1 MDRKTKINV
10 LLPMKMVGE
19 LENYSKIGKRSDFI
33 MKAIRSRLDG
43 DSSFDIDDFSTRQMA
58 IILQNRLLDEVN
70 CEMSE
75 VLGLVLRKW
84 VIK

>member
-1 MDRKTKINV
+1 
-10 LLPMKMVGE
+10 MKMVGE

>member
-1 MDRKTKINV
+1 
-10 LLPMKMVGE
+10 MKMVGE

-58 IILQNRLLDEVN
+58 IILQNRLLDEVD

>member
-1 MDRKTKINV
+1 MSRKTKINV
-10 LLPMKMVGE
+10 LLPFKMVGE
-19 LENYSKIGKRSDFI
+19 LESLSKLGKRSDFI

-58 IILQNRLLDEVN
+58 IILQNRLLDEVD

-84 VIK
+84 VVR

>member
-1 MDRKTKINV
+1 MSRKTKINV
-10 LLPMKMVGE
+10 LLPFKMVGE
-19 LENYSKIGKRSDFI
+19 LESLSKLGKRSDFI

-58 IILQNRLLDEVN
+58 IILQNRLLDEVD
-70 CEMSE
+70 CDMSE

-84 VIK
+84 VVR